1 MVPSQFNRRKR
12 GLLITSSDAQLV
24 HVICATVPEAQRM
37 LAEEL
42 MKNIFF
48 VEIDL
53 WNTSFSRT
61 TTMHSVGELFLTSL
75 ISSNGTVGNQTNT
88 W

>member
-53 WNTSFSRT
+53 
-61 TTMHSVGELFLTSL
+61 
-75 ISSNGTVGNQTNT
+75 
-88 W
+88 